1 MGRWWPSGTWWR
13 CFLRS
18 THGQACTHVSYT
30 QLWGLLHSRTRCRP
44 NSHPFPMQW
53 GVGLTST
60 FSTTCFPK
68 EHTLVETVMVMF
80 SALLYWLLTP

>member
-1 MGRWWPSGTWWR
+1 M
-13 CFLRS
+13 
-18 THGQACTHVSYT
+18 GQACTRMSYT
-30 QLWGLLHSRTRCRP
+30 QPWGFIHPQTHSRP
-44 NSHPFPMQW
+44 NTNPFPMQQ
-53 GVGLTST
+53 GTGLTST